1 MRKLLVFIIS
11 VAMLFGGLYWVFG
24 DVLRP
29 GHPTFEGHYRLIKIT
44 LLAGIFPALL
54 GAYLLWT
61 DFIAPAFGIKTEDE
75 EASWA
80 ETYAQRLYDGLPAK
94 NDLGDI
100 TASRLRIPT
109 ALHQKYQHKIIVQRE
124 LICFAALIS
133 VVTPGSKLQSVV
145 GAFGNLLVSKARRRG
160 LQATRNQL
168 AEYALKDVKAMFK
181 DSFAWGQRWL
191 ADFRSDPK
199 DNHMV
204 VLFADHCCR
213 LFQAYK
219 HSIEST
225 QPK

>member
-1 MRKLLVFIIS
+1 M
-11 VAMLFGGLYWVFG
+11 VAPLFQTSSIRVPCRYF
-24 DVLRP
+24 P
-29 GHPTFEGHYRLIKIT
+29 GIVGSL
-44 LLAGIFPALL
+44 
-54 GAYLLWT
+54 LLWT
-61 DFIAPAFGIKTEDE
+61 DFIAPALGIKTGE
-75 EASWA
+75 EEGAWT

-109 ALHQKYQHKIIVQRE
+109 ALHQKYQNKIIVQRE

-191 ADFRSDPK
+191 AEFRADRASPK

-213 LFQAYK
+213 LFHAYK

>member
-11 VAMLFGGLYWVFG
+11 VTMLVGGLYWA
-24 DVLRP
+24 VLDLESHLYGRP
-29 GHPTFEGHYRLIKIT
+29 LVYM
-44 LLAGIFPALL
+44 LLAGILPASL
-54 GAYLLWT
+54 GAYLLWA
-61 DFIAPAFGIKTEDE
+61 DFIAPVLGIKTGE
-75 EASWA
+75 EKGACA

-133 VVTPGSKLQSVV
+133 VATPQSKLQPVV
-145 GAFGNLLVSKARRRG
+145 EAFGNLLFSKARRRG
-160 LQATRNQL
+160 VQGTRDQL

-181 DSFAWGQRWL
+181 DPFAWGQRWL